1 MVFYTI
7 PFQTIQYF
15 SFDFISFFLFIKFY
29 FYYKFFFLFIYASWS
44 TWAIEWQKLV
54 KFIIDIHL
62 KFIELITTKRSFT
75 ITTAITTIYSN
86 SITIMIITTNSNNDN
101 NNIINNNR
109 KNTLKSHQMNIKFVK
124 KKMRRKTLRKKK
136 GRYNR
141 SSCVLF
147 F

>member
-1 MVFYTI
+1 MRLFFVIFLLFRGGCLWFSI
-7 PFQTIQYF
+7 QFHFKPFNTLHLILF
-15 SFDFISFFLFIKFY
+15 LFFLFIKFY

-75 ITTAITTIYSN
+75 ITTAINTIYSN
-86 SITIMIITTNSNNDN
+86 SITIITTNSYNDN

-124 KKMRRKTLRKKK
+124 KKKWEERR
-136 GRYNR
+136 
-141 SSCVLF
+141 
-147 F
+147 